1 MFVPYAPRNGESL
14 VTRGGKCG
22 TRPSGVLACELL
34 HQSVPL
40 IRQNRERLVLEV
52 VYIIY
57 TQNGLVGWE
66 TNRTTRYVA
75 LNLHEI

>member
-1 MFVPYAPRNGESL
+1 MFVPYALRNGESL
-14 VTRGGKCG
+14 VTRGGIWG
-22 TRPSGVLACELL
+22 TRPSGMLACELL
-34 HQSVPL
+34 DQSMPL
-40 IRQNRERLVLEV
+40 TLRNRERLVLEV

-75 LNLHEI
+75 LNLYEV